1 MQEEPKELVVDLENL
16 KKEDF
21 MAMAEYI
28 HHLEGLLDTA
38 TEKERELKAYCI
50 TLSTQRNQ
58 EHQRYIQ
65 MKEMYEASRVNT
77 INITPQQA
85 KLEIYGDLT
94 NPEQYREKKQF

>member
-1 MQEEPKELVVDLENL
+1 MEQAKELVVDLENL

-28 HHLEGLLDTA
+28 QHLEGLLDTA
-38 TEKERELKAYCI
+38 TEKERELKSYCV

-58 EHQRYIQ
+58 EHIRYLE
-65 MKEMYEASRVNT
+65 MKQLYEASRVNT
-77 INITPQQA
+77 VNITAEPA
-85 KLEIYGDLT
+85 KLEIYSDLT

>member
-1 MQEEPKELVVDLENL
+1 MEQAKEMVVDLENL

-21 MAMAEYI
+21 LEMAKYI
-28 HHLEGLLDTA
+28 QHLEGLVDVAL
-38 TEKERELKAYCI
+38 EKEKELKAYCV

-58 EHQRYIQ
+58 EHQRYLEYKQ
-65 MKEMYEASRVNT
+65 LYEASRTNIV
-77 INITPQQA
+77 NITPEPA

>member
-1 MQEEPKELVVDLENL
+1 MEQAKEMVVDLENL

-28 HHLEGLLDTA
+28 QHLEGLVDKSI
-38 TEKERELKAYCI
+38 EKERELKAYCV

-58 EHQRYIQ
+58 EHQRYLE
-65 MKEMYEASRVNT
+65 MKQLYEATRMNT
-77 INITPQQA
+77 VNITPIPA
-85 KLEIYGDLT
+85 KLEIYSDLT

>member
-1 MQEEPKELVVDLENL
+1 MEQAKELVVDLENL

-28 HHLEGLLDTA
+28 QHLEGLLDTA
-38 TEKERELKAYCI
+38 TEKERELKAYCV

-58 EHQRYIQ
+58 EHNRYLEIKQ
-65 MKEMYEASRVNT
+65 LYEASRVNT
-77 INITPQQA
+77 VNITPQPA
-85 KLEIYGDLT
+85 KLEIYSDLT